1 MAMPAPDALAEL
13 LQKVLLGQERAEK
26 RAEEQ
31 AAAQKE
37 LAAAQK
43 ERDEKQASLLAALTA
58 PRGLATP
65 ATPAHLGHQSMETL
79 ELLGN
84 VRVLE
89 PGEGPPILTA
99 RQQAELAALAAEGGG
114 AEAAIVRYMAPH
126 LRELRQLGAG
136 EAADAADPAPLAMV
150 NSEAYVWLVHPAVQG
165 VASQRL
171 KPDLFLT
178 WAPFADVREE
188 GQGFPRGVLAS
199 PALQKAGCVAE
210 LYEAKSKALGSE
222 AFGKQCLYHQCIPG
236 QFKSALFNQKQCWLL
251 ETMHSHPVRLL
262 KMEWTTP
269 GSARELQRF
278 MGAPAAPPLLQLLR
292 RVLAH
297 HQLATLS
304 LAGRCHLGS
313 GASGHVFAVHRT
325 SDAARTPLALK
336 LVPEVREGDLHVEF
350 ARMQAAAA
358 AGAPVVAPVPDSLC
372 IYSGS
377 AAAASA
383 AASAE
388 APAPACAS
396 GGYLLSRVGARFA
409 ATTEGGIKVAFAAL
423 AALHACRI
431 YHGDARTA
439 NLLNIEGRAMWIDL
453 RTGIVD
459 AGGAVALPLEQQGY
473 DAAVLA
479 RSMLPQPQPLP
490 PSMQEALKLYNA
502 AVPGTVAA
510 LAQAVW
516 GAL

>member
-13 LQKVLLGQERAEK
+13 LQKLLLGQERAEK
-26 RAEEQ
+26 RAEE
-31 AAAQKE
+31 
-37 LAAAQK
+37 
-43 ERDEKQASLLAALTA
+43 QASLLAALTA

-65 ATPAHLGHQSMETL
+65 ATPAQLGHQSLETL
-79 ELLGN
+79 EALGN

-89 PGEGPPILTA
+89 PGEGPPVLTA
-99 RQQAELAALAAEGGG
+99 QQQAELAALAAEGGG
-114 AEAAIVRYMAPH
+114 AEAAIVRYMAPL

-136 EAADAADPAPLAMV
+136 EADAADSAPLAMV
-150 NSEAYVWLVHPAVQG
+150 NSEAFIWLVHPAVQG

-178 WAPFADVREE
+178 WAPFVDVRDE

-199 PALQKAGCVAE
+199 PALQKVGCVAE

-222 AFGKQCLYHQCIPG
+222 AFGKQCLYHQCISG
-236 QFKSALFNQKQCWLL
+236 RFKSALFNQEQCWLL

-262 KMEWTTP
+262 KMHWTTP

-297 HQLATLS
+297 QQLATLS

-313 GASGHVFAVHRT
+313 GASGHVFAVRRT
-325 SDAARTPLALK
+325 SDAACTPLALK
-336 LVPEVREGDLHVEF
+336 LVLDVREGDLHVEF

-358 AGAPVVAPVPDSLC
+358 AGAPVAAPVPGSLC
-372 IYSGS
+372 IFSGG
-377 AAAASA
+377 AAAAA

-409 ATTEGGIKVAFAAL
+409 ATSEGAINAAFSAL
-423 AALHACRI
+423 AALHACRV

-439 NLLNIEGRAMWIDL
+439 NLLVIDGQATWIDL

-459 AGGAVALPLEQQGY
+459 AGGAAALPLEQQRF

-479 RSMLPQPQPLP
+479 RSMLPLHPQPLP
-490 PSMQEALKLYNA
+490 PPVQEALKQYNA
-502 AVPGTVAA
+502 AAPGTVAA

-516 GAL
+516 GALRA